1 MYWKGSV
8 YGPPLTDPFFY
19 APARLKVRPGDP
31 PPGEGRH
38 FGMHAR
44 AVLWMNRVKVSWQ
57 GN

>member
-19 APARLKVRPGDP
+19 APARLKVRPGAP
-31 PPGEGRH
+31 RPGEGRH

-44 AVLWMNRVKVSWQ
+44 AVLWMNRAKES
-57 GN
+57 